1 MSTATSLA
9 IHRIPG
15 GTVRISGR
23 TKTCFVETGHNFD
36 RKNEPRLMPDNLI
49 KIANTCVTTA

>member
-9 IHRIPG
+9 IHRIPE
-15 GTVRISGR
+15 GTVR
-23 TKTCFVETGHNFD
+23 TGHNFD

-49 KIANTCVTTA
+49 KIANT